1 MTLGGFVAFAINV
14 SAGMPLAVAFLG
26 AIAAVAALGL
36 VLEFT
41 IWAPMRRR
49 GRDHAAAAAVDRAGV
64 RDTQPDPVRGGGD
77 RGLDVDH
84 SSRGTFGDVTISAI
98 QVTVIATAGVV
109 LLLVATMLRVTLVGK
124 TMRALSDSFD
134 LAEVSG
140 VNTRR
145 VVIYTWLLA
154 GSLAGLAG
162 VLAAIYT
169 TLTPNTGW
177 FLLLPIFAAVVLGDR
192 QRVRGAPGRHHARPG
207 AGVVDDVDP
216 ADLQG
221 GHRLPGAD
229 PGADRPAP
237 GHLRPGAHRLGDADM
252 DSLLA
257 FGFWAFVPHLRIFV
271 LGLQLEVGDTG
282 LINFGHVAFMAI
294 GAYTMGLL
302 VTNDVSIWIAI
313 PIALAASAAGG
324 LLLGLPTLRLRADY
338 FAITTIA
345 AGEILRI
352 AILNEQDTTGGPQGL
367 RSASGPWRT
376 PTTTSSTSSPASGS
390 SSTAGFRCWCWS
402 G

>member
-1 MTLGGFVAFAINV
+1 VDEFLNTTINGLSSGGIYALGAIGLSLVYGILKLVNFAHGDFMTLGGYVAFAINV

-26 AIAAVAALGL
+26 AIAAVAALGI

-49 GRDHAAAAAVDRAGV
+49 GAGV
-64 RDTQPDPVRGGGD
+64 MQLLLLSIGLAFVIRNLILFEWGGGD
-77 RGLDVDH
+77 RGLDVDQFQSWH
-84 SSRGTFGDVTISAI
+84 LFGDVTISAI

-177 FLLLPIFAAVVLGDR
+177 FLLLPIFAAVVLGGIGSAY
-192 QRVRGAPGRHHARPG
+192 GALLGGVTLGLVQEWSTMLIRPTYKEAIGFLVLILVLIARP
-207 AGVVDDVDP
+207 
-216 ADLQG
+216 QG
-221 GHRLPGAD
+221 I
-229 PGADRPAP
+229 
-237 GHLRPGAHRLGDADM
+237 
-252 DSLLA
+252 
-257 FGFWAFVPHLRIFV
+257 FGQA
-271 LGLQLEVGDTG
+271 
-282 LINFGHVAFMAI
+282 
-294 GAYTMGLL
+294 
-302 VTNDVSIWIAI
+302 
-313 PIALAASAAGG
+313 
-324 LLLGLPTLRLRADY
+324 
-338 FAITTIA
+338 
-345 AGEILRI
+345 
-352 AILNEQDTTGGPQGL
+352 
-367 RSASGPWRT
+367 RT
-376 PTTTSSTSSPASGS
+376 V
-390 SSTAGFRCWCWS
+390 
-402 G
+402 

>member
-1 MTLGGFVAFAINV
+1 VDEFLNTTINGLSSGGIYALGAIGLSLVYGILKLVNFAHGDFITLGGFVAFAINV

-49 GRDHAAAAAVDRAGV
+49 GAGV
-64 RDTQPDPVRGGGD
+64 MQLLLLSIGLAFVIRNLILFEWGGGD
-77 RGLDVDH
+77 RGLDVDQFQ
-84 SSRGTFGDVTISAI
+84 SWNLFGDVTISAI

-109 LLLVATMLRVTLVGK
+109 LLLVATMLRVTLIGK

-177 FLLLPIFAAVVLGDR
+177 FLLLPIFAAVVLGGIGSAY
-192 QRVRGAPGRHHARPG
+192 GALLGGVTLGLVQEWSTMFIRPTYKEAIGFLVLILVLIARP
-207 AGVVDDVDP
+207 
-216 ADLQG
+216 QG
-221 GHRLPGAD
+221 I
-229 PGADRPAP
+229 
-237 GHLRPGAHRLGDADM
+237 
-252 DSLLA
+252 
-257 FGFWAFVPHLRIFV
+257 FGQA
-271 LGLQLEVGDTG
+271 
-282 LINFGHVAFMAI
+282 
-294 GAYTMGLL
+294 
-302 VTNDVSIWIAI
+302 
-313 PIALAASAAGG
+313 
-324 LLLGLPTLRLRADY
+324 
-338 FAITTIA
+338 
-345 AGEILRI
+345 
-352 AILNEQDTTGGPQGL
+352 
-367 RSASGPWRT
+367 RT
-376 PTTTSSTSSPASGS
+376 V
-390 SSTAGFRCWCWS
+390 
-402 G
+402 